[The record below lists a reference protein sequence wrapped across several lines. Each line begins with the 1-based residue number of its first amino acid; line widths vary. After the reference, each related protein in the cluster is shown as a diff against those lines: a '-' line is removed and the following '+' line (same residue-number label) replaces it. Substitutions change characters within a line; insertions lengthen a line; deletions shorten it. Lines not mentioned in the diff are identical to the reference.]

1 MRRLLVVLIVGL
13 AATTTACGG
22 GGGASGSPYCKALK
36 DLLNTANAKG
46 TTTVP
51 SSTDDLNAAFQ
62 KYSDALKNLEAKSP
76 SSLKPDYAV
85 VRQYFNLLLQA
96 RTDPTKVNQPDFKA
110 VVAKVPAANDH
121 ITKYNNNTCK
131 VTTPTSAVSSSRTT
145 TTTKK

>member
-1 MRRLLVVLIVGL
+1 VRRLLVVLIVGL
-13 AATTTACGG
+13 AATTTACG

-76 SSLKPDYAV
+76 SKLKPDYVV

-131 VTTPTSAVSSSRTT
+131 VTTPTSAASSNATT
-145 TTTKK
+145 STVKK